1 MRKIIDKGLELSL
14 IFLMA
19 FLVVD
24 VLWQV
29 LSRYILVSPSSVTD
43 ELAGYL
49 LIWVGLLGA
58 AYVSGKN
65 EHLAIDLLL
74 QHMRP
79 SRRKLLRLF
88 IFLIVFL
95 FAVFVLIVGGAWLV
109 YTRFHLGVTSASLE
123 INLGYVYLALPQVL
137 LRSAK
142 TTAIVLLLVATC
154 TGLSWIMSYENIP
167 QTVSAALLSI
177 SDNPV
182 VILILI
188 NVILLIV
195 GIFMDMTPAVLI
207 FTPIFLPIAT
217 GQLGMDPVHFGI
229 MMVLNLCV
237 GLCTP
242 PVGSVLFIGC
252 SVAGTKIDQVI
263 RPLLPMFAA
272 MVIVLFLVAFLP
284 DLSLLIPRLFGL

>member
-88 IFLIVFL
+88 IFLIVF
-95 FAVFVLIVGGAWLV
+95 VLIVGGAWLV

-123 INLGYVYLALPQVL
+123 INLGYVYLALPLGGL
-137 LRSAK
+137 LTAYYAIDNAIALFRS
-142 TTAIVLLLVATC
+142 
-154 TGLSWIMSYENIP
+154 SNS
-167 QTVSAALLSI
+167 
-177 SDNPV
+177 
-182 VILILI
+182 
-188 NVILLIV
+188 
-195 GIFMDMTPAVLI
+195 
-207 FTPIFLPIAT
+207 
-217 GQLGMDPVHFGI
+217 
-229 MMVLNLCV
+229 
-237 GLCTP
+237 
-242 PVGSVLFIGC
+242 
-252 SVAGTKIDQVI
+252 
-263 RPLLPMFAA
+263 
-272 MVIVLFLVAFLP
+272 
-284 DLSLLIPRLFGL
+284 

>member
-49 LIWVGLLGA
+49 LIWAGLLGA

-65 EHLAIDLLL
+65 EHLAIGLVLK
-74 QHMRP
+74 HIRP

-95 FAVFVLIVGGAWLV
+95 FAVFVLIVGVTWLV

-123 INLGYVYLALPQVL
+123 INLGYVYLALPLGGL
-137 LRSAK
+137 LTAYYAIDNAIALFRS
-142 TTAIVLLLVATC
+142 
-154 TGLSWIMSYENIP
+154 SNS
-167 QTVSAALLSI
+167 
-177 SDNPV
+177 
-182 VILILI
+182 
-188 NVILLIV
+188 
-195 GIFMDMTPAVLI
+195 
-207 FTPIFLPIAT
+207 
-217 GQLGMDPVHFGI
+217 
-229 MMVLNLCV
+229 
-237 GLCTP
+237 
-242 PVGSVLFIGC
+242 
-252 SVAGTKIDQVI
+252 
-263 RPLLPMFAA
+263 
-272 MVIVLFLVAFLP
+272 
-284 DLSLLIPRLFGL
+284 

>member
-58 AYVSGKN
+58 AY
-65 EHLAIDLLL
+65 AIDLLL
-74 QHMRP
+74 QHIRP

-95 FAVFVLIVGGAWLV
+95 FAVFVLIVGGTWLV

-123 INLGYVYLALPQVL
+123 INLGYVYLALPLGGL
-137 LRSAK
+137 L
-142 TTAIVLLLVATC
+142 TAYYAI
-154 TGLSWIMSYENIP
+154 
-167 QTVSAALLSI
+167 
-177 SDNPV
+177 DNA
-182 VILILI
+182 IA
-188 NVILLIV
+188 
-195 GIFMDMTPAVLI
+195 IFRTSN
-207 FTPIFLPIAT
+207 T
-217 GQLGMDPVHFGI
+217 
-229 MMVLNLCV
+229 
-237 GLCTP
+237 
-242 PVGSVLFIGC
+242 
-252 SVAGTKIDQVI
+252 
-263 RPLLPMFAA
+263 
-272 MVIVLFLVAFLP
+272 
-284 DLSLLIPRLFGL
+284 

>member
-74 QHMRP
+74 QHIRP

-95 FAVFVLIVGGAWLV
+95 LIVGGTWLV

-123 INLGYVYLALPQVL
+123 INLGYVYLALPLGGL
-137 LRSAK
+137 LTAYYAIDNTIALFRS
-142 TTAIVLLLVATC
+142 
-154 TGLSWIMSYENIP
+154 SNS
-167 QTVSAALLSI
+167 
-177 SDNPV
+177 
-182 VILILI
+182 
-188 NVILLIV
+188 
-195 GIFMDMTPAVLI
+195 
-207 FTPIFLPIAT
+207 
-217 GQLGMDPVHFGI
+217 
-229 MMVLNLCV
+229 
-237 GLCTP
+237 
-242 PVGSVLFIGC
+242 
-252 SVAGTKIDQVI
+252 
-263 RPLLPMFAA
+263 
-272 MVIVLFLVAFLP
+272 
-284 DLSLLIPRLFGL
+284 

>member
-88 IFLIVFL
+88 
-95 FAVFVLIVGGAWLV
+95 VLIVGGAWLV

-123 INLGYVYLALPQVL
+123 INLGYVYLALPLGGL
-137 LRSAK
+137 LTAYYAVDNAIALFRS
-142 TTAIVLLLVATC
+142 
-154 TGLSWIMSYENIP
+154 SNS
-167 QTVSAALLSI
+167 
-177 SDNPV
+177 
-182 VILILI
+182 
-188 NVILLIV
+188 
-195 GIFMDMTPAVLI
+195 
-207 FTPIFLPIAT
+207 
-217 GQLGMDPVHFGI
+217 
-229 MMVLNLCV
+229 
-237 GLCTP
+237 
-242 PVGSVLFIGC
+242 
-252 SVAGTKIDQVI
+252 
-263 RPLLPMFAA
+263 
-272 MVIVLFLVAFLP
+272 
-284 DLSLLIPRLFGL
+284 

>member
-88 IFLIVFL
+88 IFLIV
-95 FAVFVLIVGGAWLV
+95 LIVGGAWLV

-123 INLGYVYLALPQVL
+123 INLGYVYLALPLGGL
-137 LRSAK
+137 LTAYYAIDNAITLFRS
-142 TTAIVLLLVATC
+142 
-154 TGLSWIMSYENIP
+154 SNS
-167 QTVSAALLSI
+167 
-177 SDNPV
+177 
-182 VILILI
+182 
-188 NVILLIV
+188 
-195 GIFMDMTPAVLI
+195 
-207 FTPIFLPIAT
+207 
-217 GQLGMDPVHFGI
+217 
-229 MMVLNLCV
+229 
-237 GLCTP
+237 
-242 PVGSVLFIGC
+242 
-252 SVAGTKIDQVI
+252 
-263 RPLLPMFAA
+263 
-272 MVIVLFLVAFLP
+272 
-284 DLSLLIPRLFGL
+284 